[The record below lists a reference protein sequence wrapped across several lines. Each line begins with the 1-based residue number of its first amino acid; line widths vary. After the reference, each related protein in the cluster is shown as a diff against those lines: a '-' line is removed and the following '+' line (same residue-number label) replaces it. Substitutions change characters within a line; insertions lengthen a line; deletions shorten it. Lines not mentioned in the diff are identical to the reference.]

1 MKSILIIILFSFFLL
16 VACGEK
22 QNIKEIELLNNNN
35 SNNSVDKQ
43 DSIPVIYVAVS
54 TMISPLETFNLYK
67 DVMDYISKKLNVNI
81 EFKQRKTYREVNEL
95 LAENKLDFAFICTGA
110 YLEAMDKIP
119 IEILVVPVVNGK
131 PYYQA
136 YILVNEDSNINSF
149 DELRDKSFAFTDPL
163 SNTGYSYV
171 VNILKERR
179 TTPEKFF
186 SKTIFTYAHDY
197 SIQAVKRKLVD
208 GATVDGLVYEYLK
221 HFQPEKIE
229 GVKIIHKSKDFG
241 IPPFVVQKILDKNL
255 KEKLRKVMLEMHL
268 DTEGKKLLN
277 KIMIDK
283 FILADDSLYRWE

>member
-1 MKSILIIILFSFFLL
+1 MKSAFSLLFLFLFFIIS
-16 VACGEK
+16 CGEK
-22 QNIKEIELLNNNN
+22 SNVKEIELRNNND
-35 SNNSVDKQ
+35 SKVQEVKQ
-43 DSIPVIYVAVS
+43 DTIPVIYVAVS

-67 DVMDYISKKLNVNI
+67 DVMDYISKKLNVQI

-110 YLEAMDKIP
+110 YIDAMDKIP
-119 IEILVVPVVNGK
+119 IELLVVPVVNGK

-136 YILVNEDSNINSF
+136 YILVNEESNINSF
-149 DELRDKSFAFTDPL
+149 DELKNKSFAFTDPL

-171 VNILKERR
+171 KNILREKG

-208 GATVDGLVYEYLK
+208 GATVDGLVYEYLR

-229 GVKIIHKSKDFG
+229 GIRIVQKSEDFG
-241 IPPFVVQKILDKNL
+241 IPPFVVQKNLDKNL
-255 KEKLRKVMLEMHL
+255 KEKLRRVMLEMHQ
-268 DTEGKKLLN
+268 DAEGKKLLS

-283 FILADDSLYRWE
+283 FILASDTLYR

>member
-1 MKSILIIILFSFFLL
+1 MKYLCYLLPILAWLFFTSCDSDSDNRIKVIDFSRNKI
-16 VACGEK
+16 EQTKIDDKKK
-22 QNIKEIELLNNNN
+22 QA
-35 SNNSVDKQ
+35 
-43 DSIPVIYVAVS
+43 IYVAVS

-67 DVMDYISKKLNVNI
+67 DVMDYISKKLNVQI

-110 YLEAMDKIP
+110 YLEAMNKIP
-119 IEILVVPVVNGK
+119 IELLVVPVVNGK

-136 YILVNEDSNINSF
+136 YILVNEESNINSF
-149 DELRDKSFAFTDPL
+149 DELENKSFAFTDPL

-171 VNILKERR
+171 KNILREKG

-208 GATVDGLVYEYLK
+208 GATVDGLVFEYLK
-221 HFQPEKIE
+221 NFQPEKIE
-229 GVKIIHKSKDFG
+229 GIRIVQKSEDFG
-241 IPPFVVQKILDKNL
+241 IPPFVVQKNLDKNL
-255 KEKLRKVMLEMHL
+255 KEKLRRVMLEMHQ
-268 DTEGKKLLN
+268 DAEGKKLLS

-283 FILADDSLYRWE
+283 FILAADSLYR

>member
-1 MKSILIIILFSFFLL
+1 MKSILSLILFSFFVLI
-16 VACGEK
+16 ACAEK
-22 QNIKEIELLNNNN
+22 QNIKEIDLVNDND
-35 SNNSVDKQ
+35 SKNSVVKQ
-43 DSIPVIYVAVS
+43 DSVPVIYVAVS

-67 DVMDYISKKLNVNI
+67 DVMDYISKKLGVHI
-81 EFKQRKTYREVNEL
+81 EFKQRKTYSEVNEL

-110 YLEAMDKIP
+110 YLEAMNKIP
-119 IEILVVPVVNGK
+119 IEILAVPVVNGR

-136 YILVNEDSNINSF
+136 YILVNEDSKINSF
-149 DELRDKSFAFTDPL
+149 DELKNKSFAFTDPL

-171 VNILKERR
+171 INILKDKR

-186 SKTIFTYAHDY
+186 SKRIFTNAHDY

-229 GVKIIHKSKDFG
+229 GIKIIHKSKDFG
-241 IPPFVVQKILDKNL
+241 IPPFVVQKNLDKNL
-255 KEKLRKVMLEMHL
+255 KEKLRKIMLEMHQ
-268 DTEGKKLLN
+268 DSDGKKLLS

-283 FILADDSLYRWE
+283 FILADDSLYR